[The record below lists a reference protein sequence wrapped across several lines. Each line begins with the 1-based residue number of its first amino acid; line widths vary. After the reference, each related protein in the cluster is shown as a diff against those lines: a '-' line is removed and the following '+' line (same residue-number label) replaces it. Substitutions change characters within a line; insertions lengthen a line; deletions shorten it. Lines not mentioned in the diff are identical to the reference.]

1 MTVVA
6 WPAQAWLTAG
16 RISPAPVAVSW
27 PARDAHRPVT
37 RRACGKLAVA
47 GDLIA
52 ADAAAGEPGRPEIA
66 DVIFRS
72 GVPSCAVPAA
82 WLDETLIRYPGCA
95 VAAVGLG
102 GGECMVAVRGA
113 CQAFVLSVLAE
124 SGDSYRDLACAAF
137 VYGWLAAGWPL
148 AALSSFRLEVASS
161 VIAAGW
167 RMVRGPVAPLAFG
180 VSYTSPPGSG
190 SSGGPDS
197 GSSCLTCSASGAPS
211 SS

>member
-1 MTVVA
+1 MTAVA
-6 WPAQAWLTAG
+6 WPARAWLTAG
-16 RISPAPVAVSW
+16 RISPAPAAVSW
-27 PARDAHRPVT
+27 PARDADRPVAHW
-37 RRACGKLAVA
+37 ACGRLAVA

-95 VAAVGLG
+95 VAAVGLN
-102 GGECMVAVRGA
+102 GGECMVKVRSA
-113 CQAFVLSVLAE
+113 CQAFVLSVLGE
-124 SGDSYRDLACAAF
+124 SADSHRDLACAAF
-137 VYGWLAAGWPL
+137 VYGWLAAGWSL
-148 AALSSFRLEVASS
+148 AALSPSQLEVASG
-161 VIAAGW
+161 VIAAGR
-167 RMVRGPVAPLAFG
+167 RMVWSPVTPLAFG
-180 VSYTSPPGSG
+180 VSYTSPSESG

-197 GSSCLTCSASGAPS
+197 GSSCLTRSASGAPS